1 MVFDD
6 MIADVLSN
14 KKHNPVVRELFI
26 RDRKLNISLGFITQ
40 SYFVLSKIDS
50 VLCSVMKIL
59 NKQQLQQLTINSSP
73 DIDLRFYKSF
83 QKCTAT
89 PYSFLVNDITLPT
102 DNPLCFSDNLLERIQ
117 EVVKIDEKIRDEKL
131 EQVINRESAKLSINI
146 IRQKKYYLQT
156 KVE

>member
-59 NKQQLQQLTINSSP
+59 NKQ
-73 DIDLRFYKSF
+73 
-83 QKCTAT
+83 
-89 PYSFLVNDITLPT
+89 
-102 DNPLCFSDNLLERIQ
+102 
-117 EVVKIDEKIRDEKL
+117 
-131 EQVINRESAKLSINI
+131 
-146 IRQKKYYLQT
+146 
-156 KVE
+156 